1 MPTLTDAQ
9 QRIAELTA
17 LNELAQTLN
26 RALDLR
32 EALDAA
38 LPSIVEIMGL
48 RSGWVFLR
56 DETGAFKLAARHD
69 LPPAISYPGPAWASE
84 CSCQEL
90 CVAGKLHKAVNIVR
104 CSRLTHAVGDKR
116 SLAQHASVPIQGESE
131 VLGILN
137 VATSEYGRFTPPQL
151 QLLSAIGFML
161 GTAITRTRL
170 HEQVKVRRVH
180 EQAALLKLSQEL
192 LGAESIEPA
201 LQRLVRVGARLLEAD
216 ACAFIEADEREGRA
230 VLLAAH
236 GWRYLPK
243 DAPPVVID
251 ALNPHLWYLPDT
263 SANLP
268 DDALDDLPQ
277 LLQAQRFHG
286 HLALPIEI
294 GGAPVG
300 TLMVNT
306 IAPRRFLIDEAQLL
320 GLLGSQ
326 LAQTLER
333 ERLHQE
339 ALARQRLE
347 QELNL
352 ARDIQASFLPACC
365 PLVPGYTIA
374 ALYRAARQVGG
385 DFYDFIEL
393 EAEPGGAVAS
403 HAGEP
408 MARGQAQPKGGP
420 APARPEIEPEF
431 WRSGRRPPRQP
442 AQVAATARPGRL
454 GIVIA
459 DVTDKGVP
467 AALFMA
473 LSRTLIRATAS
484 DGRAPAA
491 VLEQANRLILSD
503 ARSGLFVTCFYGILD
518 IASGSLLF
526 ADGGHN
532 YPLHYRTATGM
543 VEPLQAQGIVLGIV
557 PDPRFEQHVA
567 TVEPGDVICFYTD
580 GVTEAMNPRRQ
591 LFGEERLAEIL
602 RRSQHLAPE
611 EIVDRI
617 IDAVTSFTAGTPQA
631 DDITLVVLKRNPMAA
646 LTI

>member
-1 MPTLTDAQ
+1 MPALTDAQ
-9 QRIAELTA
+9 QRVAELTT

-38 LPSIVEIMGL
+38 LPKIVEIMGL
-48 RSGWVFLR
+48 RTGWIFLR
-56 DETGAFKLAARHD
+56 DETGTFKLAARHE
-69 LPPAISYPGPAWASE
+69 LPPAILYPGPAWSNE

-90 CVAGKLHKAVNIVR
+90 CQTGKLTKAVNMVR
-104 CSRLTHAVGDKR
+104 CSRLRHAVGDKR
-116 SLAQHASVPIQGESE
+116 SLAQHASVPLPGETE

-151 QLLSAIGFML
+151 QLLSAIGYML

-170 HEQVKVRRVH
+170 HEQVKVRRVQ

-216 ACAFIEADEREGRA
+216 ACAFIEADEQEGRA

-236 GWRYLPK
+236 GWHYLPK
-243 DAPPVVID
+243 NGLPV
-251 ALNPHLWYLPDT
+251 ALDTVNPHLWYLPET
-263 SANLP
+263 SADLAT
-268 DDALDDLPQ
+268 DALDDLPQ
-277 LLQAQRFHG
+277 LLQAQRFKG
-286 HLALPIEI
+286 HLALNIEI

-300 TLMVNT
+300 TLMINT
-306 IAPRRFLIDEAQLL
+306 HTPRQFLIDEAQLL

-352 ARDIQASFLPACC
+352 ARDIQASFLPAGC
-365 PLVPGYTIA
+365 PVVPGYTIA
-374 ALYRAARQVGG
+374 AFYRAARQVGG

-393 EAEPGGAVAS
+393 ANEQPTNIEHS
-403 HAGEP
+403 GEP
-408 MARGQAQPKGGP
+408 MARGQAQPKGALPGN
-420 APARPEIEPEF
+420 RERELEF
-431 WRSGRRPPRQP
+431 WRTGRMPPRAAKTKQP
-442 AQVAATARPGRL
+442 IELHSPGRL

-484 DGRAPAA
+484 DGRAPVG
-491 VLEQANRLILSD
+491 VLERANRLILSD
-503 ARSGLFVTCFYGILD
+503 ARSGLFVTCFYAILD
-518 IASGSLLF
+518 IESGDLLF

-532 YPLHYRTATGM
+532 YPLHYRQAQATI
-543 VEPLQAQGIVLGIV
+543 EPLQTQGIVLGIV
-557 PDPRFEQHVA
+557 PDARFEQHA
-567 TVEPGDVICFYTD
+567 TVVEPGDVICFYTD

-602 RRSQHLAPE
+602 RRSHHLGPE
-611 EIVDRI
+611 EIIERI
-617 IDAVTSFTAGTPQA
+617 IDAVTNYTAGAPQT
-631 DDITLVVLKRNPMAA
+631 DDITLVVLKRNAS
-646 LTI
+646 